1 MVLLS
6 LSWARWGQVISL
18 PWPHGLGNW
27 PHDIVSL
34 ITGEG
39 NGLPFQLHGGVRLGL
54 IEVR

>member
-39 NGLPFQLHGGVRLGL
+39 NGLPFQLHGGVIG
-54 IEVR
+54 